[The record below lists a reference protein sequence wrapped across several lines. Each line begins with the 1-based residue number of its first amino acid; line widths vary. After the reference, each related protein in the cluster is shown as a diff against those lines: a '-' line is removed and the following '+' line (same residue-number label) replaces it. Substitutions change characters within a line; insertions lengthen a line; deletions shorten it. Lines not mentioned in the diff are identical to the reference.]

1 MATTVGERK
10 EREREDKEEG
20 RGMEGLA
27 AMEVRT
33 VPMDGHSRRSSR
45 RRGRKRARLVGMI

>member
-45 RRGRKRARLVGMI
+45 RRGRKKARLVGMI